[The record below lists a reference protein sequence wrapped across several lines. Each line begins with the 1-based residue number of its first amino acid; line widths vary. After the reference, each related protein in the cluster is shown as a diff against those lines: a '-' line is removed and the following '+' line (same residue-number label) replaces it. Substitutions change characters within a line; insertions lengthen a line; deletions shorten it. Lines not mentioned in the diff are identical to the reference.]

1 MVKKTPSP
9 AKLRE
14 LVMQALYQK
23 EMTGSSNTDLI
34 KQFKQN
40 YRNLNLKDF
49 ETYLKEIKQNI
60 LDIDSTIAKHTNI
73 NIDQISKIELAILKQ
88 AIYEIKESNLDKPVI
103 ISEAIRLAK
112 RFGQDSSHKFVNA
125 LLDLSLIHI

>member
-23 EMTGSSNTDLI
+23 EMTGSSNTDLV

-40 YRNLNLKDF
+40 YKNLNLKNF
-49 ETYLKEIKQNI
+49 ETYLKEIKKNI
-60 LDIDSTIAKHTNI
+60 LDIDSTIDKHTNI

-88 AIYEIKESNLDKPVI
+88 AIYEIKKSNLDKPVI

-125 LLDLSLIHI
+125 LLDKADN

>member
-40 YRNLNLKDF
+40 YKNLNLNSF
-49 ETYLKEIKQNI
+49 ETYLKEIKKNI
-60 LDIDSTIAKHTNI
+60 LDIDSTIDKHTNI

-88 AIYEIKESNLDKPVI
+88 AIYELKSSSLDKPII

-125 LLDLSLIHI
+125 LLDKAAN

>member
-34 KQFKQN
+34 KQFKQD
-40 YRNLNLKDF
+40 YKNLNLKNF
-49 ETYLKEIKQNI
+49 ETDLKEIKKNI
-60 LDIDSTIAKHTNI
+60 LDIDSTIGKHANI

-88 AIYEIKESNLDKPVI
+88 AIYEIKKSNLDKPVI

-125 LLDLSLIHI
+125 LLDKAAN

>member
-23 EMTGSSNTDLI
+23 EMTGSSNTELV
-34 KQFKQN
+34 KRFKQE
-40 YRNLNLKDF
+40 YKTLNLKNF
-49 ETYLKEIKQNI
+49 ESCLKEIKRNI
-60 LDIDSTIAKHTNI
+60 LDIDSIIEKHTNI
-73 NIDQISKIELAILKQ
+73 NFDQISKIELAILKQ
-88 AIYEIKESNLDKPVI
+88 AVYEIRNSDLDKPII

-125 LLDLSLIHI
+125 LLDKAAN

>member
-40 YRNLNLKDF
+40 YKNLNLKDF

-60 LDIDSTIAKHTNI
+60 LDIDSTIDKHTNI

-88 AIYEIKESNLDKPVI
+88 AIYEIKNSNLDKPVI

-125 LLDLSLIHI
+125 LLDKAAN

>member
-1 MVKKTPSP
+1 MVKKDPSP

-23 EMTGSSNTDLI
+23 EISGSSNTDLI

-40 YRNLNLKDF
+40 YKNFNLSDF
-49 ETYLKEIKQNI
+49 EIYLKEIKKNI
-60 LDIDSTIAKHTNI
+60 LDIDTTIEKYTNI
-73 NIDQISKIELAILKQ
+73 QIDQISKIELAILKQ
-88 AIYEIKESNLDKPVI
+88 AVYEIRKDELDKPII
-103 ISEAIRLAK
+103 ISEAIRLSK

-125 LLDLSLIHI
+125 LLDKAAK

>member
-23 EMTGSSNTDLI
+23 EMAGSSNTELI

-40 YRNLNLKDF
+40 YKDLNLKNF
-49 ETYLKEIKQNI
+49 ETYLKEIKKNI
-60 LDIDSTIAKHTNI
+60 IDIDSTIDKHTNI
-73 NIDQISKIELAILKQ
+73 NIDKIGKIELAILKQ
-88 AIYEIKESNLDKPVI
+88 AIYEIKNSNLDKPII

-112 RFGQDSSHKFVNA
+112 RFGQDSSHKFINA
-125 LLDLSLIHI
+125 LLDKAAY

>member
-40 YRNLNLKDF
+40 YKNLNLKNF
-49 ETYLKEIKQNI
+49 ETYLKEIKKNI
-60 LDIDSTIAKHTNI
+60 LDIDSTIDKHTNI

-88 AIYEIKESNLDKPVI
+88 AIYEIKKSNLDKPVI

-125 LLDLSLIHI
+125 LLDKAAN

>member
-23 EMTGSSNTDLI
+23 EMTGSSNTDLV

-40 YRNLNLKDF
+40 YKNLNLKNF
-49 ETYLKEIKQNI
+49 ETCLKEIKRNI
-60 LDIDSTIAKHTNI
+60 LDIDSIIEKHTNI
-73 NIDQISKIELAILKQ
+73 DFDQISKIELAILKQ
-88 AIYEIKESNLDKPVI
+88 AIYEIRNSDLDKPII

-125 LLDLSLIHI
+125 LLDKAAN

>member
-23 EMTGSSNTDLI
+23 EMTGSSNTDLV

-40 YRNLNLKDF
+40 YKNLNLKDF
-49 ETYLKEIKQNI
+49 ETCLKEIKRNI
-60 LDIDSTIAKHTNI
+60 LDIDSIIEKHTNI
-73 NIDQISKIELAILKQ
+73 NFDQISKIELAILKQ
-88 AIYEIKESNLDKPVI
+88 AIYEIRNSDLDKPI
-103 ISEAIRLAK
+103 I
-112 RFGQDSSHKFVNA
+112 
-125 LLDLSLIHI
+125 LSLIHI

>member
-40 YRNLNLKDF
+40 NKNLNLKNF
-49 ETYLKEIKQNI
+49 ETYLKEIKKNL
-60 LDIDSTIAKHTNI
+60 LDIDSIIEKHTNR
-73 NIDQISKIELAILKQ
+73 NIEQISKIELAILKQ
-88 AIYEIKESNLDKPVI
+88 AIYEIKNSNLDKPII

-125 LLDLSLIHI
+125 LLDKAVN

>member
-1 MVKKTPSP
+1 MVKKDPSP

-23 EMTGSSNTDLI
+23 EISGSSNTDLI

-40 YRNLNLKDF
+40 YKNFNLSDF
-49 ETYLKEIKQNI
+49 EIYLKEIKKNI
-60 LDIDSTIAKHTNI
+60 LDIDTTIEKYTNI
-73 NIDQISKIELAILKQ
+73 QIDQISKIELAILKQ
-88 AIYEIKESNLDKPVI
+88 AIYEIRKDELDKPII
-103 ISEAIRLAK
+103 ISEAIRLSK

-125 LLDLSLIHI
+125 LLDKAAK

>member
-40 YRNLNLKDF
+40 YENLNLKNF
-49 ETYLKEIKQNI
+49 ETYLKEIKKNI
-60 LDIDSTIAKHTNI
+60 LDIDSIIEKHTNI
-73 NIDQISKIELAILKQ
+73 NVEQISKIELAILKQ
-88 AIYEIKESNLDKPVI
+88 AIYEIRNSNLEKPII

-112 RFGQDSSHKFVNA
+112 RFGQDSSYKFVNA
-125 LLDLSLIHI
+125 LLDKAVD

>member
-40 YRNLNLKDF
+40 YKSLNLKNF
-49 ETYLKEIKQNI
+49 ETYLKEIKKNI
-60 LDIDSTIAKHTNI
+60 LDIDSTIDKHTNI

-88 AIYEIKESNLDKPVI
+88 AIYEIKKSNLDKPVI

-125 LLDLSLIHI
+125 LLDKAAN

>member
-40 YRNLNLKDF
+40 NKNLNLKNF
-49 ETYLKEIKQNI
+49 ETYLKEIKKNS
-60 LDIDSTIAKHTNI
+60 LDIDSIIEKHTNI
-73 NIDQISKIELAILKQ
+73 NIKQISKIELAILKQ
-88 AIYEIKESNLDKPVI
+88 AIYEIKNSNLDKPII

-125 LLDLSLIHI
+125 LLDKAVN

>member
-14 LVMQALYQK
+14 LVMKALYQK

-40 YRNLNLKDF
+40 YKSLNLKNF
-49 ETYLKEIKQNI
+49 ETYLKEIKKNI
-60 LDIDSTIAKHTNI
+60 LDIDSTIDKHTNI

-88 AIYEIKESNLDKPVI
+88 AIYEIKNSNLDKPVI

-125 LLDLSLIHI
+125 LLDKAAN

>member
-34 KQFKQN
+34 KQFKSELTCVT
-40 YRNLNLKDF
+40 R
-49 ETYLKEIKQNI
+49 
-60 LDIDSTIAKHTNI
+60 S
-73 NIDQISKIELAILKQ
+73 ELA
-88 AIYEIKESNLDKPVI
+88 
-103 ISEAIRLAK
+103 
-112 RFGQDSSHKFVNA
+112 
-125 LLDLSLIHI
+125 

>member
-23 EMTGSSNTDLI
+23 EMTGSSNTELI

-40 YRNLNLKDF
+40 YKDLNLKNF
-49 ETYLKEIKQNI
+49 ETYLKEIKKNI
-60 LDIDSTIAKHTNI
+60 LDIDSTIDKHTNI
-73 NIDQISKIELAILKQ
+73 NIDKISKIELAILKQ
-88 AIYEIKESNLDKPVI
+88 AIYEIKNSNLDKPII

-112 RFGQDSSHKFVNA
+112 RFGQDSSHKFINA
-125 LLDLSLIHI
+125 LLDKAAY

>member
-23 EMTGSSNTDLI
+23 EITGSSNTDLI

-40 YRNLNLKDF
+40 YKNLNLKNF
-49 ETYLKEIKQNI
+49 ETCLKEIKKNI

-88 AIYEIKESNLDKPVI
+88 AIYEIKKSNLDKPVI

-125 LLDLSLIHI
+125 LLDKAAN

>member
-1 MVKKTPSP
+1 MVKKTPSR

-23 EMTGSSNTDLI
+23 EITGSSNTDLI

-40 YRNLNLKDF
+40 YKNLNLKNF
-49 ETYLKEIKQNI
+49 ETCLKEIKRNI
-60 LDIDSTIAKHTNI
+60 LDIDSIIEKHTNI

-88 AIYEIKESNLDKPVI
+88 AIYEIRNSSLDKPII

-125 LLDLSLIHI
+125 LLDKAAN

>member
-1 MVKKTPSP
+1 MVKKDPSP

-23 EMTGSSNTDLI
+23 EMSGSSNTDLI

-40 YRNLNLKDF
+40 YKNLNLKDF

-60 LDIDSTIAKHTNI
+60 LEIDSIIDKHTNI

-88 AIYEIKESNLDKPVI
+88 AIYEMKNSNLDKPII

-125 LLDLSLIHI
+125 LLDKAAN

>member
-23 EMTGSSNTDLI
+23 EMTGSSNTNLI

-40 YRNLNLKDF
+40 YRNLNLKNF

-60 LDIDSTIAKHTNI
+60 LDIDSTIDKHTNI

-88 AIYEIKESNLDKPVI
+88 AIYEIKNSNLDKPVI

-112 RFGQDSSHKFVNA
+112 RFGQNSSHKFVNA
-125 LLDLSLIHI
+125 LLDKVAN

>member
-9 AKLRE
+9 AKRRE

-23 EMTGSSNTDLI
+23 EMTGSSNTDLV

-40 YRNLNLKDF
+40 YKNLNLKGF
-49 ETYLKEIKQNI
+49 ETCLKEIKRNI
-60 LDIDSTIAKHTNI
+60 LDIDSIIEKHTNI
-73 NIDQISKIELAILKQ
+73 NFDQISKIELAILKQ
-88 AIYEIKESNLDKPVI
+88 AIYEIRNSDLDKPII

-125 LLDLSLIHI
+125 LLDKAAN

>member
-23 EMTGSSNTDLI
+23 EMTGSSNTDLV

-40 YRNLNLKDF
+40 YKNLNLKSF
-49 ETYLKEIKQNI
+49 ETCLKEIKRNI
-60 LDIDSTIAKHTNI
+60 LDIDSIIEKHTNI
-73 NIDQISKIELAILKQ
+73 DFDQISKIELAILKQ
-88 AIYEIKESNLDKPVI
+88 AIYEIRNSDLDKPII

-125 LLDLSLIHI
+125 LLDKASN

>member
-40 YRNLNLKDF
+40 YKNLNLNNF
-49 ETYLKEIKQNI
+49 ETYLKEIKKNI
-60 LDIDSTIAKHTNI
+60 LDIDSTIAKHANI

-88 AIYEIKESNLDKPVI
+88 AIYEIKNSNLDKPVI

-125 LLDLSLIHI
+125 LLDKADN

>member
-23 EMTGSSNTDLI
+23 EMTGSSNTDLV

-40 YRNLNLKDF
+40 YKNLNLKDF
-49 ETYLKEIKQNI
+49 ETCLKEIKRNI
-60 LDIDSTIAKHTNI
+60 LDIDSIIEKHTNI
-73 NIDQISKIELAILKQ
+73 NFDQISKIELAILKQ
-88 AIYEIKESNLDKPVI
+88 AIYEIRNSDLDKPII

-125 LLDLSLIHI
+125 LLDKAAN

>member
-23 EMTGSSNTDLI
+23 EMTGSSNTDLV

-40 YRNLNLKDF
+40 YKNLNLKSF
-49 ETYLKEIKQNI
+49 ETCLKEIKRNI
-60 LDIDSTIAKHTNI
+60 LDIDSIIEKHTNI
-73 NIDQISKIELAILKQ
+73 DFDQISKIELAILKQ
-88 AIYEIKESNLDKPVI
+88 AIYEIRNSDLDKPII

-125 LLDLSLIHI
+125 LLDKAAN

>member
-40 YRNLNLKDF
+40 YKSLNLKNF
-49 ETYLKEIKQNI
+49 ETYLKEIKKNI

-88 AIYEIKESNLDKPVI
+88 AIYEIKNSNLDKPVI

-125 LLDLSLIHI
+125 LLDKAAN

>member
-23 EMTGSSNTDLI
+23 EMTGSSNTNLI

-40 YRNLNLKDF
+40 YRNLNLKNF

-60 LDIDSTIAKHTNI
+60 LDIDSTIDKHTNI

-88 AIYEIKESNLDKPVI
+88 AIYEIKNSNLDKPII

-125 LLDLSLIHI
+125 LLDKAAD

>member
-9 AKLRE
+9 AKRRE

-23 EMTGSSNTDLI
+23 EMTGSSNTDLV

-40 YRNLNLKDF
+40 YKNLNLKDF
-49 ETYLKEIKQNI
+49 ETCLKEIKRNI
-60 LDIDSTIAKHTNI
+60 LDIDSIIEKHTNI
-73 NIDQISKIELAILKQ
+73 NFDQISKIELAILKQ
-88 AIYEIKESNLDKPVI
+88 AIYEIRNSDLDKPII

-125 LLDLSLIHI
+125 LLDKAAN

>member
-40 YRNLNLKDF
+40 YKNLNLKDF

-60 LDIDSTIAKHTNI
+60 LDIDSIINKHTNI

-88 AIYEIKESNLDKPVI
+88 AIYEMKNSSLDKPII

-125 LLDLSLIHI
+125 LLDKAAN

>member
-23 EMTGSSNTDLI
+23 EMTGSSNTDLV

-40 YRNLNLKDF
+40 YKNLNLKNF
-49 ETYLKEIKQNI
+49 ETCLKEIKRNI
-60 LDIDSTIAKHTNI
+60 LDIDSIIKKHTNI
-73 NIDQISKIELAILKQ
+73 NFDQISKIELAILKQ
-88 AIYEIKESNLDKPVI
+88 AIYEIRNSDLDKPII

-125 LLDLSLIHI
+125 LLDKAAN